1 MGSSWLDWFRAL
13 YPVALTLFGV
23 VGSCVFLWLIKNFVT
38 LTEHAKVAEKVSGH
52 GTRLTLLEDKIEA
65 SPTRQSLH
73 DEIGD
78 LGERMASVESSV
90 KGLSK
95 QSATIHDYVKML
107 VDNSM
112 RAGSK

>member
-1 MGSSWLDWFRAL
+1 MGSWLEWFRAL

-38 LTEHAKVAEKVSGH
+38 LTEHAKITDKVSGH

-65 SPTRQSLH
+65 SPTRQNLH
-73 DEIGD
+73 NEIGE
-78 LGERMASVESSV
+78 LGERMASVETGI

-95 QSATIHDYVKML
+95 QSATTQDYVKML
-107 VDNSM
+107 VDNSIKGN
-112 RAGSK
+112 RK